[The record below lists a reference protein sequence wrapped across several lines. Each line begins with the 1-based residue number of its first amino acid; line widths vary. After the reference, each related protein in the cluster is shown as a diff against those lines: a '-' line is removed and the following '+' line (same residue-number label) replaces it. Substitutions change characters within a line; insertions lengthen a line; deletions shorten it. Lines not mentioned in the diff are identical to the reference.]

1 MVDRLRLFRRRRQ
14 PKGDDMD
21 NEGIREFTEQ
31 ELEHKYEV
39 LTHAPDHPR
48 LAPPDVELLKK
59 TRGMCPTCHTVIDA
73 DVGVEDDAVF
83 IYKRCAEHGDF
94 KAMVEPH
101 VGFYKATMN
110 TSPVAVPPVHTLIL
124 PVTHRCNLDCA
135 LCYVPKRGRDD
146 LSFEQIKQ
154 MIEGFDGKVIALSGG
169 EPTLRKDICEIIQT
183 VSRKG
188 KECRILTNAIK
199 LADRDFVQQLTDA
212 GLRQV
217 LFSFNGFTDEV
228 YEATNRKPL
237 LEIKLAA
244 LQNCAEA
251 GLEVVVSPTI
261 FRDLNEADVA
271 PLIKLCLE
279 NPCVVQLRL
288 RGAARVGRHGKFAP
302 LATSELVQLIADAV
316 DRPIE
321 QFLAEFER
329 DKVYH
334 SIAQFNM
341 LAAFDSHAKGAP
353 FYDWNS
359 GEWYKERSDY
369 DQSVKRFQRKVCDEA
384 GRYIPISL
392 FGDRFKFLQLY
403 SWGWPDVDTMDF
415 QEVYGTGIHHIFKND
430 KPMNFFEAV
439 LRAESL

>member
-1 MVDRLRLFRRRRQ
+1 
-14 PKGDDMD
+14 MD
-21 NEGIREFTEQ
+21 NEGIRELTEQ
-31 ELEHKYEV
+31 EIQRKDEV
-39 LTHAPDHPR
+39 LSHAPDHDR
-48 LAPPDVELLKK
+48 IAPLDAELIKK

-73 DVGVEDDAVF
+73 DVGAEDDAAF

-94 KAMVEPH
+94 KALVEPR
-101 VGFYKATMN
+101 VDFYKATMN
-110 TSPVAVPPVHTLIL
+110 TAPVATTPVHTLIL

-146 LSFEQIKQ
+146 LTFEQIER
-154 MIEGFDGKVIALSGG
+154 MISQFGGKVIALSGG
-169 EPTLRKDICEIIQT
+169 EPTLRDDIIDIITT
-183 VSRKG
+183 VRRNG

-199 LADRDFVQQLTDA
+199 LADRDFVQRLTDA

-237 LEIKLAA
+237 LDIKLAA

-261 FRDLNEADVA
+261 FRGLNEADVA

-302 LATSELVQLIADAV
+302 LATSELVQLVADAI
-316 DRPIE
+316 DRPMS
-321 QFLAEFER
+321 QLLAEFER
-329 DKVYH
+329 DKVWH

-341 LAAFDSHAKGAP
+341 LAAFDSNAKGAP

-359 GEWYKERSDY
+359 GEWYKDRADHERSV
-369 DQSVKRFQRKVCDEA
+369 QRFHRKVCDEA
-384 GRYIPISL
+384 GRYTPLAL
-392 FGDRFKFLQLY
+392 FGERFKFLQLY

-415 QEVYGTGIHHIFKND
+415 QEVYGTGIHHIFKNE